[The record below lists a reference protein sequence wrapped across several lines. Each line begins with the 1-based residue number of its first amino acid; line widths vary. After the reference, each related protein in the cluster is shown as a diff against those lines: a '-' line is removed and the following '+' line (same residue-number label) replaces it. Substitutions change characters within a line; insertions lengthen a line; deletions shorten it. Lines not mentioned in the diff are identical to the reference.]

1 MLSKYRADCYGIE
14 FAVQKRGEETTDS
27 TSDKDVF
34 FVLCK
39 MENGNLI
46 PDRSIEIQNSLTGSV
61 FNGAFSPISCVR
73 ANAGY
78 IGLQADSIAL
88 KFASSTGNSSI
99 IIGGEAMTSDIEL
112 NTPLATCGIIEFT
125 TDEVDDIANVN
136 ELIEVVNE
144 GVLYRG
150 FLKEVDI
157 KYAKTEAA
165 KYKLIVKDIE
175 P

>member
-1 MLSKYRADCYGIE
+1 
-14 FAVQKRGEETTDS
+14 
-27 TSDKDVF
+27 
-34 FVLCK
+34 
-39 MENGNLI
+39 
-46 PDRSIEIQNSLTGSV
+46 
-61 FNGAFSPISCVR
+61 
-73 ANAGY
+73 
-78 IGLQADSIAL
+78 
-88 KFASSTGNSSI
+88 
-99 IIGGEAMTSDIEL
+99 MTSDIEL